1 MRNAVLVGLVIAC
14 LAVPAAA
21 QRDVSEADRRAI
33 QQVLDK
39 YIESVN
45 AADLAL
51 AGDVWSRGA
60 DVIAVTPFGRFQGW
74 ASVRDDI
81 YVNVLKKAFSERKL
95 DPTNVVIH
103 TAGDSAWL
111 VFDWTFTANPRTA
124 SLSPRR
130 AGKPRYTDACLPA
143 GGLSRS
149 ITQYRRPAEEVRPH

>member
-111 VFDWTFTANPRTA
+111 VFDWTFTAKSTDGQPIATKGWETQVY
-124 SLSPRR
+124 RR
-130 AGKPRYTDACLPA
+130 MPA
-143 GGLSRS
+143 GWRIVALHYSVPPPR
-149 ITQYRRPAEEVRPH
+149 